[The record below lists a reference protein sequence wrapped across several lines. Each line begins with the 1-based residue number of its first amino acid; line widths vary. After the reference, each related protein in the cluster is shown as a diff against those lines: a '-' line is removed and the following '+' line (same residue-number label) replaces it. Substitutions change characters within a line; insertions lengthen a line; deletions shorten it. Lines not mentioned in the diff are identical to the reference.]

1 MISTKRLIF
10 NAATFVPGIT
20 ALPLVKRKLA
30 RRSLGTGGGAQSARY
45 CYAVWL
51 RHLLH
56 ASANHLNV
64 DPKHIAELGPGHSLG
79 IGLAAI
85 LSGVERYRAFDVV
98 SHRHSERNLTVLD
111 ELITLFKARA
121 AIPRTDEFPAVG
133 PDLPSYDFPRHLLDD
148 ERIERNL
155 RPERLARVREALRR
169 CDSPQSMIQ
178 YRAPWHTENAIERD
192 SLDLVFSQAVLE
204 HVDQLAQT
212 YQAIYEWL
220 RPNGY
225 MSHQIDFKCHDSAR
239 QWNGH
244 WTYSDLVW
252 KIVRGKDTWLINRE
266 PHSTHIRLIRESG
279 FRIVEDT
286 RVERPSRIARSD
298 LATRFKTITDEDLK
312 TGDAFIQAVKPAQPA
327 GQAPHA

>member
-1 MISTKRLIF
+1 MYTTKRLIF
-10 NAATFVPGIT
+10 NAATFVPGIS

-30 RRSLGTGGGAQSARY
+30 KRSLGTGGGAQSARY
-45 CYAVWL
+45 CYSVWL

-56 ASANHLNV
+56 ARENKLNV
-64 DPKHIAELGPGHSLG
+64 EPRNIAELGPGLSLG

-85 LSGVERYRAFDVV
+85 LTGVERYYAFDVV
-98 SHRHSERNLTVLD
+98 AHQHAERNLAVFD
-111 ELITLFKARA
+111 ELITLFKGRA
-121 AIPRTDEFPAVG
+121 AIPRNNEFPNIG
-133 PDLPSYDFPRHLLDD
+133 PDLPAYEFPQHLLDN

-204 HVDQLAQT
+204 HVDQLDDT
-212 YQAIYEWL
+212 YRAIYEWL
-220 RPNGY
+220 RPTGY

-239 QWNGH
+239 EWNGH
-244 WTYSDLVW
+244 WTYSDVMW

-266 PHSTHIRLIRESG
+266 PHSSHLRAIHASG

-286 RVERPSRIARSD
+286 RVERPSRIARSH
-298 LATRFKTITDEDLK
+298 LAPRFKALTDEDLR
-312 TGDAFIQAVKPAQPA
+312 TGDAFIQALKPAS
-327 GQAPHA
+327 

>member
-1 MISTKRLIF
+1 MYTTKRLIF

-30 RRSLGTGGGAQSARY
+30 KRSLGTGGGAQSARY
-45 CYAVWL
+45 CYSVWL

-64 DPKHIAELGPGHSLG
+64 DPKHVAELGPGLSLG

-85 LSGVERYRAFDVV
+85 LSGVERYYAFDVV
-98 SHRHSERNLTVLD
+98 AHQHAERNLAVLD
-111 ELITLFKARA
+111 ELVALFKARA
-121 AIPRTDEFPAVG
+121 PIPRTDEFPAIG
-133 PDLPSYDFPRHLLDD
+133 PDLPAYDFPRQLLDA
-148 ERIERNL
+148 ERLERNL
-155 RPERLARVREALRR
+155 QPERLARVREALRH

-204 HVDQLAQT
+204 HVDQLADT
-212 YQAIYEWL
+212 YRAIYEWL
-220 RPNGY
+220 RPNGC

-239 QWNGH
+239 EWNGH
-244 WTYSDLVW
+244 WTYSELMW

-266 PHSTHIRLIRESG
+266 PHSTHLRLMRESG
-279 FRIVEDT
+279 FRIIEDT
-286 RVERPSRIARSD
+286 RVERASKLVRNH
-298 LATRFKTITDEDLK
+298 LAPRFKTLTDEDLR
-312 TGDAFIQAVKPAQPA
+312 TGDAFIQALKPAS
-327 GQAPHA
+327 